1 MASNQKT
8 FGSSGASVQ
17 GAASTKGLNTM
28 AMSPEPARGNTL
40 AVSDN
45 SQAAF
50 TGNTLAVASMLTW
63 AAGFPAAEVLL
74 QTWPPIA
81 LFAARMML
89 AVLVMVPIWILLDG
103 PARVLRAR
111 WGHAFFVGG
120 LGIGTGMFLILVA
133 QKLTDPVTV
142 AIIASC
148 APLIATLLEL
158 AAGTR
163 RLRWKFAI
171 GMGISI
177 IGGLIATSAVAPAQ
191 LGIGAVCAV
200 VSTALFC
207 WASMATARDF
217 SELSQLG
224 RCTITLVGGLL
235 TAVVLLPV
243 AGFLG
248 FEVMP
253 TRSVDAAQMG
263 MLVFYALFSLG
274 LSQFFFIA
282 SVGKLGVALASF
294 HINIAPFYVMV
305 IMMALG
311 EEWNWTR
318 ALGAAIVALAV
329 VLAQDRKPRPVQSSS
344 AAEAISGK
352 N

>member
-1 MASNQKT
+1 M
-8 FGSSGASVQ
+8 
-17 GAASTKGLNTM
+17 TM
-28 AMSPEPARGNTL
+28 AMSPEPARGHAL
-40 AVSDN
+40 AVAESR
-45 SQAAF
+45 QAAF

-74 QTWPPIA
+74 QSWPPIA
-81 LFAARMML
+81 LFAARMTL
-89 AVLVMVPIWILLDG
+89 AVLVLVPIWLILDG
-103 PARVLRAR
+103 PEQVLRAQWR
-111 WGHAFFVGG
+111 HAFLVGG
-120 LGIGTGMFLILVA
+120 LGLGLGMFLILVA

-142 AIIASC
+142 VIIASC

-163 RLRWKFAI
+163 RLRWNFVL
-171 GMGISI
+171 GMVISI

-191 LGIGAVCAV
+191 LGLGAALAV

-217 SELSQLG
+217 PELSQLG
-224 RCTITLVGGLL
+224 RGTITLAGGLL
-235 TAVVLLPV
+235 TAAVLVPV

-248 FEVMP
+248 LQVMP
-253 TRSVDAAQMG
+253 SRPVDTAQIG

-274 LSQFFFIA
+274 LSQVFFIA

-294 HINIAPFYVMV
+294 HINTAPFYVMV

-311 EEWNWTR
+311 EDWNWTR

-329 VLAQDRKPRPVQSSS
+329 VLAQDRKPRPV
-344 AAEAISGK
+344 
-352 N
+352 

>member
-1 MASNQKT
+1 
-8 FGSSGASVQ
+8 
-17 GAASTKGLNTM
+17 M
-28 AMSPEPARGNTL
+28 AMSPEPARGTAI
-40 AVSDN
+40 AVSDGR
-45 SQAAF
+45 QTAF

-74 QTWPPIA
+74 QSWPPIA
-81 LFAARMML
+81 LFAARMTL
-89 AVLVMVPIWILLDG
+89 AVLVMVPIWLILDG
-103 PARVLRAR
+103 PEQMLRAR
-111 WGHAFFVGG
+111 WGHAFLVGG
-120 LGIGTGMFLILVA
+120 LGLGLGMFLILVA

-142 AIIASC
+142 VIIASC

-158 AAGTR
+158 ASGTR
-163 RLRWKFAI
+163 RLRWNFVL
-171 GMGISI
+171 GMVISI

-191 LGIGAVCAV
+191 LGLGAALAV

-224 RCTITLVGGLL
+224 RGTITLAGGLL
-235 TAVVLLPV
+235 TAAVLVPV

-248 FEVMP
+248 LQVMP
-253 TRSVDAAQMG
+253 SQPVDTAQMG

-274 LSQFFFIA
+274 LSQVFFIA

-294 HINIAPFYVMV
+294 HINTAPFYVMV

-311 EEWNWTR
+311 EDWNWTR
-318 ALGAAIVALAV
+318 ALGAAIVAFAV
-329 VLAQDRKPRPVQSSS
+329 VLAQDRKPRPV
-344 AAEAISGK
+344 
-352 N
+352 

>member
-1 MASNQKT
+1 
-8 FGSSGASVQ
+8 
-17 GAASTKGLNTM
+17 M
-28 AMSPEPARGNTL
+28 AMSPEPARGTAI
-40 AVSDN
+40 AVSD
-45 SQAAF
+45 SRQTAF

-74 QTWPPIA
+74 QSWPPIA
-81 LFAARMML
+81 LFAARVSL
-89 AVLVMVPIWILLDG
+89 AVLVMVPIWLILDG
-103 PARVLRAR
+103 PAQVLGAR
-111 WGHAFFVGG
+111 WRHAFLVGG
-120 LGIGTGMFLILVA
+120 LGIGLGMFLILVA

-163 RLRWKFAI
+163 RLRWNFAF
-171 GMGISI
+171 GIVISV

-191 LGIGAVCAV
+191 LGLGAACAV

-217 SELSQLG
+217 PELSQLG
-224 RCTITLVGGLL
+224 RSTITLAGGLS
-235 TAVVLLPV
+235 TAVILIPI

-248 FEVMP
+248 LEVMP
-253 TRSVDAAQMG
+253 TNAFDAAQMG
-263 MLVFYALFSLG
+263 MLVFYALISLG
-274 LSQFFFIA
+274 LSQVFFIA

-311 EEWNWTR
+311 EDWNWTR
-318 ALGAAIVALAV
+318 ALGAALVALAV
-329 VLAQDRKPRPVQSSS
+329 VLAQDRKPRPVQFSS
-344 AAEAISGK
+344 ASDAISGK

>member
-1 MASNQKT
+1 
-8 FGSSGASVQ
+8 
-17 GAASTKGLNTM
+17 M
-28 AMSPEPARGNTL
+28 AMSPEPARGTAF
-40 AVSDN
+40 AVSDGR
-45 SQAAF
+45 QVAF

-63 AAGFPAAEVLL
+63 AAGFPAAEILL
-74 QTWPPIA
+74 QSWPPMSLIA
-81 LFAARMML
+81 VRIGL
-89 AVLVMVPIWILLDG
+89 AVLVLVPIWIILDG
-103 PARVLRAR
+103 PARVRRAR
-111 WGHAFFVGG
+111 WGHAQFVGG
-120 LGIGTGMFLILVA
+120 LGIGMSMLLLLIA

-163 RLRWKFAI
+163 RLRWNFAL
-171 GMGISI
+171 GLVASI

-191 LGIGAVCAV
+191 LGLGAVCAV
-200 VSTALFC
+200 VSTVMFC

-217 SELSQLG
+217 PELSQFG
-224 RCTITLVGGLL
+224 RSTITMVGGLT
-235 TAVVLLPV
+235 TAAVLVSV
-243 AGFLG
+243 AGLLG
-248 FEVMP
+248 LEVMP
-253 TRSVDAAQMG
+253 TRTVDSAQME

-311 EEWNWTR
+311 EDWNWTR

-329 VLAQDRKPRPVQSSS
+329 VLAQDRRPRPVQSSS
-344 AAEAISGK
+344 A
-352 N
+352 

>member
-1 MASNQKT
+1 
-8 FGSSGASVQ
+8 
-17 GAASTKGLNTM
+17 M
-28 AMSPEPARGNTL
+28 AMSPEPARGTAI
-40 AVSDN
+40 AVSDGR
-45 SQAAF
+45 QTAF

-63 AAGFPAAEVLL
+63 AAGFPAAEILL
-74 QTWPPIA
+74 QSWPPIA
-81 LFAARMML
+81 LFAARMSL
-89 AVLVMVPIWILLDG
+89 AVLVMVPIWLILDG
-103 PARVLRAR
+103 PAQVLRAR
-111 WGHAFFVGG
+111 WGHALLVGG
-120 LGIGTGMFLILVA
+120 LGLGSGMFLILVA

-148 APLIATLLEL
+148 APLIATIMEL
-158 AAGTR
+158 VAGTR
-163 RLRWKFAI
+163 RLRWSFAL
-171 GMGISI
+171 GLVISI

-191 LGIGAVCAV
+191 LGLGAMCAV

-217 SELSQLG
+217 PELSQLG
-224 RCTITLVGGLL
+224 RSTITLVGGLS
-235 TAVVLLPV
+235 TAAILVPLAGLLGLEVL
-243 AGFLG
+243 
-248 FEVMP
+248 P
-253 TRSVDAAQMG
+253 TRPVDVAQMG

-311 EEWNWTR
+311 EDWNWTR
-318 ALGAAIVALAV
+318 ALGASLVALAV

-344 AAEAISGK
+344 TSDAISGK
-352 N
+352 NWPSDQTPNQPS